1 MSTPAPGSRRDE
13 MPTVAIVGAG
23 FAGTATAVQL
33 LRQARRPLSV
43 CLINE
48 SGRMARGLAYGT
60 SSTAHL
66 LNVPAG
72 NMSALAGDETHFL
85 RHAQAQDASRHAG
98 SFVPRAEY
106 GEYLEA
112 LLGSAERDAL
122 ARGGRLQ
129 RRVAQVRSVQ
139 PLAPPGSPG
148 GWQLALHDGSTL
160 TASRVVLAFGHFAP
174 SHPLPAPARH
184 ALGAAYVADPWRS
197 RFAQQ
202 LAPDAAVLLVGSGL
216 TAVDMLLSLLHAGH
230 RGPVHIVSR
239 RGLAPQ
245 PHRVAA
251 IRPTRVDAA
260 AAATLLQLAGPTLRG
275 QLRALRRAV
284 QAAAREGIDW
294 RDWIGAL
301 RPHTPS
307 WWQALTVADRRRF
320 LRHLQVFWDTHRHRV
335 APEAF
340 AAFDAARAS
349 GRVRLMAARLVG
361 ADPAAGRVAVQLR
374 PRGSAAVRTLSV
386 DLVVNCTAPSSR
398 LADAGSPLVQGLLE
412 AGHLVPDALGLG
424 LEAGPLGEL
433 VGRDGSL
440 CSTLRYIGPL
450 LKARD
455 WEGTAVPELRV
466 HARHLAQAL
475 LHEMDLLD

>member
-1 MSTPAPGSRRDE
+1 MTVDTPEPVAGRAP
-13 MPTVAIVGAG
+13 TIAIVGAG

-33 LRQARRPLSV
+33 LRLARRPLSV
-43 CLINE
+43 CLVNE

-60 SSTAHL
+60 SSKAHL

-72 NMSALAGDETHFL
+72 NMSALAEDETHFL
-85 RHAQAQDASRHAG
+85 RHAQARVVSRHAG

-112 LLGSAERDAL
+112 LLDQTELEAR
-122 ARGGRLQ
+122 ARGGRLE
-129 RRVAQVRSVQ
+129 RRVAQVRAVTA
-139 PLAPPGSPG
+139 LGPPGASG
-148 GWQLALHDGSTL
+148 GWQLALHDGSSL
-160 TASRVVLAFGHFAP
+160 TASHVVLAFGHFAP
-174 SHPLPAPARH
+174 AHPLPAPARQ

-197 RFAQQ
+197 GFAQQ

-245 PHRVAA
+245 PHRAA
-251 IRPTRVDAA
+251 TIRPARVDAA
-260 AAATLLQLAGPTLRG
+260 AAAALLQHAGPTLRG

-301 RPHTPS
+301 RAHTPA
-307 WWQALTVADRRRF
+307 WWQALPVSERRRF
-320 LRHLQVFWDTHRHRV
+320 VRHLQVFWDTHRHRV

-340 AAFDAARAS
+340 AAFDAARAA

-361 ADPAAGRVAVQLR
+361 ATPAAGRVAVQLR
-374 PRGSAAVRTLSV
+374 PRGSAAVHTLSV

-398 LADAGSPLVQGLLE
+398 LADSGSPLVQGLLE
-412 AGHLVPDALGLG
+412 AGLVVPDALGLG
-424 LEAGPLGEL
+424 LEVGPLGEL
-433 VGRDGSL
+433 VDRRGGP

-466 HARHLAQAL
+466 HARRLAQAL